1 MKKYT
6 RFENIDDVIYEN
18 NTIQLYGDEVM
29 EFKSFCDAV
38 FGVDVKELESD
49 CHQDKYYVNDTEGEP
64 YGFTILAEY
73 IRKTFGIN
81 RIRSMQFCDGILS
94 IKNFYTDNDNKC
106 VVMRNGK
113 NHV

>member
-18 NTIQLYGDEVM
+18 NIIQLYGDEVI
-29 EFKSFCDAV
+29 EFKSFCDVV

-49 CHQDKYYVNDTEGEP
+49 CHQNKFYVNDTEGEP

-81 RIRSMQFCDGILS
+81 RIRSMQFCNGILR
-94 IKNFYTDNDNKC
+94 IKNFYTDNDNKS
-106 VVMRNGK
+106 VVLRNGK

>member
-18 NTIQLYGDEVM
+18 NIIQLYEDEVM
-29 EFKSFCDAV
+29 EFKSFCDTV
-38 FGVDVKELESD
+38 FGVDVKELETD
-49 CHQDKYYVNDTEGEP
+49 CHQNKYYVNDTEGEP

-81 RIRSMQFCDGILS
+81 RIRSIQFCDGILR
-94 IKNFYTDNDNKC
+94 IKNFYTDNNDKC
-106 VVMRNGK
+106 VVLRNGK
-113 NHV
+113 YHI

>member
-6 RFENIDDVIYEN
+6 RFENIDDFIYEN
-18 NTIQLYGDEVM
+18 NIIQLYGDEVM

-38 FGVDVKELESD
+38 FGVDVKELEAD

-81 RIRSMQFCDGILS
+81 RIRSMQFRDGVLS
-94 IKNFYTDNDNKC
+94 IKNFYTDNDGKATA
-106 VVMRNGK
+106 VRNGK